1 MLEEDE
7 DVDVVEVNDDVVE
20 SVCVVVA
27 DVDVVFNIT
36 HQALQLCTAN
46 VYRATH
52 GCRRRRRSSTGRVT
66 VTGHAGSYR
75 STLDVH
81 SGNIVILR
89 ARVKEVQYTNVEVF

>member
-27 DVDVVFNIT
+27 DVDVVFNT
-36 HQALQLCTAN
+36 TRQALQLCT

-52 GCRRRRRSSTGRVT
+52 GCRRRRRSSAGRVT

-81 SGNIVILR
+81 TGNIVILR
-89 ARVKEVQYTNVEVF
+89 ARIKEVQYTNMEVF

>member
-27 DVDVVFNIT
+27 DVDVVFNT
-36 HQALQLCTAN
+36 TRQALQLCTAH
-46 VYRATH
+46 RATH